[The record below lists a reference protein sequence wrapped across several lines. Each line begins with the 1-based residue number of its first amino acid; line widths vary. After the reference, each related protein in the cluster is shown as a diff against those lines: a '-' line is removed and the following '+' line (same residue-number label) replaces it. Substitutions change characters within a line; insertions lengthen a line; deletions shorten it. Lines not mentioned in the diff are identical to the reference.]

1 MNRARR
7 LFALLLAALTLC
19 VCAAAGAEETPA
31 VRTNEAAAVEQKQ
44 AAQNLPLAVRRTL
57 SDVRRVS
64 RGTFAQPQLTRERI
78 LRFDVTAQVNPD
90 ASITVRE
97 DLEFIATGLKIK
109 RGLVRAIPVRYQ
121 TNEGRK
127 VEVGLKVLS
136 TSVDGRTLSWKE
148 SDEGR
153 GRSIRIGDPRHMLTP
168 GTHRLTLIY
177 TMTKMLGFF
186 DTHDELYWNVTGNE
200 WDLPIQ
206 SATFRLKLPGMN
218 FGEGFNTV
226 EWYTGRFGSTDTS
239 GARETADHT
248 TVTTRALQPGQ
259 GLTVV
264 YTWPKGIVL
273 QPEKSQL
280 ERFGDLAWRYGS
292 SIFNW
297 LAGLGVAVGA
307 ALLALAGWKGAT
319 NHTAEVA
326 PIPLFHAP
334 KDLPP
339 AQARFIHCGETDSKA
354 LSAEIIRL
362 AVDGWLKITGSKK
375 EGYTLEKIMRPSGP
389 DDPARKKLLETL
401 FPDGETHLSLKKSQH
416 EKFQAAQK
424 AVKEAADADALYAKK
439 NGALWGAFL
448 AMLIGF
454 GAASA
459 FALVTDSGTAVQ
471 FAGGIFAAVV
481 CVPALSAVING
492 VGSTLGGAFVIG
504 AAFFRFILPVG
515 IWAFATLSDE
525 PRSFW
530 YALPVLLAVLVAVP
544 LRKRMLYWT
553 DTGRKKLEQTKG
565 LEMFITAAEKDRL
578 ELLNAP
584 DDTPELFE
592 ELLPYAVATD
602 TVKNWTSRFA
612 KVLEAAS
619 YQPEWCPMPMH
630 GAHFVASDFT
640 EGFNGLSSGF
650 SSSLSSASTPPGS
663 RSGSSGYGGGGGSS
677 GGGGGGGGGHGW

>member
-1 MNRARR
+1 MDIDDFKVVNDVHGHDVGD
-7 LFALLLAALTLC
+7 AALRTL
-19 VCAAAGAEETPA
+19 AGA
-31 VRTNEAAAVEQKQ
+31 V
-44 AAQNLPLAVRRTL
+44 
-57 SDVRRVS
+57 
-64 RGTFAQPQLTRERI
+64 
-78 LRFDVTAQVNPD
+78 
-90 ASITVRE
+90 
-97 DLEFIATGLKIK
+97 
-109 RGLVRAIPVRYQ
+109 
-121 TNEGRK
+121 
-127 VEVGLKVLS
+127 
-136 TSVDGRTLSWKE
+136 
-148 SDEGR
+148 
-153 GRSIRIGDPRHMLTP
+153 
-168 GTHRLTLIY
+168 
-177 TMTKMLGFF
+177 
-186 DTHDELYWNVTGNE
+186 
-200 WDLPIQ
+200 
-206 SATFRLKLPGMN
+206 
-218 FGEGFNTV
+218 
-226 EWYTGRFGSTDTS
+226 
-239 GARETADHT
+239 
-248 TVTTRALQPGQ
+248 
-259 GLTVV
+259 
-264 YTWPKGIVL
+264 
-273 QPEKSQL
+273 
-280 ERFGDLAWRYGS
+280 
-292 SIFNW
+292 
-297 LAGLGVAVGA
+297 
-307 ALLALAGWKGAT
+307 
-319 NHTAEVA
+319 
-326 PIPLFHAP
+326 
-334 KDLPP
+334 
-339 AQARFIHCGETDSKA
+339 SKA
-354 LSAEIIRL
+354 FPPSAIIGR
-362 AVDGWLKITGSKK
+362 
-375 EGYTLEKIMRPSGP
+375 
-389 DDPARKKLLETL
+389 
-401 FPDGETHLSLKKSQH
+401 
-416 EKFQAAQK
+416 
-424 AVKEAADADALYAKK
+424 
-439 NGALWGAFL
+439 NGGDEFL

-471 FAGGIFAAVV
+471 FAGGIFAAAV